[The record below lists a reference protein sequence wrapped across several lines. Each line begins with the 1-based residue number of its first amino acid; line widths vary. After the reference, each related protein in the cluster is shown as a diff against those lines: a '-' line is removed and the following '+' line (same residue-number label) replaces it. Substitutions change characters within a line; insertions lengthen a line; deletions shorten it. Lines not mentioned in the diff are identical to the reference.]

1 MATGLIGTTNGVNL
15 WRILEARTSNN
26 NAPSGASAG
35 ESVTTLV
42 TNIGALPDDAEV
54 LVRSTAGSATMT
66 CTVRLWGYSTIAAT
80 WFPLGPGA
88 DLTKGYLNNGAAI
101 GESVSGVDSISHAE
115 RVRGLF
121 SFDRIYAEILAI
133 GGTSTAITVEVLI
146 PPAGRA

>member
-1 MATGLIGTTNGVNL
+1 MATGLSSSTNANV

-26 NAPSGASAG
+26 SPPSGASAG
-35 ESVTTLV
+35 EANPVSGNLISPV
-42 TNIGALPDDAEV
+42 PDVAEV

-66 CTVRLWGYSTIAAT
+66 CTVRLWGYVTSIAT

-88 DLTKGYLNNGAAI
+88 DATKGYLNNGAAI
-101 GESVSGVDSISHAE
+101 GETSTDSITHAE

-133 GGTSTAITVEVLI
+133 GGTATAITVEVLI
-146 PPAGRA
+146 PPAGRVP

>member
-1 MATGLIGTTNGVNL
+1 MATGLISTSNGVHL
-15 WRILEARTSNN
+15 WRLVDAAIANN

-35 ESVTTLV
+35 VA
-42 TNIGALPDDAEV
+42 NPQPDIGPLPDGAEV
-54 LVRSTAGSATMT
+54 LVRSTAGSATMVV
-66 CTVRLWGYSTIAAT
+66 TVRLWGYSTVAAT

-88 DLTKGYLNNGAAI
+88 AATKGYLNNGAALD
-101 GESVSGVDSISHAE
+101 ELPTVANTISHAE

-121 SFDRIYAEILAI
+121 SFDRIYAEILVI